1 MKVIVIGEGYIKTG
15 TYFFLTV
22 LIVAQAI
29 LKVYNFKPR
38 YIVLLNKS
46 RYLNTTRIL
55 FVLSYHIQ
63 KSFQ

>member
-15 TYFFLTV
+15 TYFLKIV
-22 LIVAQAI
+22 LIVAQPVS
-29 LKVYNFKPR
+29 KVYNFKPR

-46 RYLNTTRIL
+46 RYLYTTRI